1 MFVGKRMTRNV
12 VTVSPGDTLKFAS
25 HLLMENRIHQLPV
38 VENGELVG
46 FVSGTDIRNSTF
58 ETSTVTQLGK
68 ILVKNRTIGE
78 IMTRDVVTVS
88 PEDTVEDA
96 LLAIHRRRLGALP
109 VVEGRT
115 LVGIITKR
123 DLLAAFSA
131 ILKVEEPGVRIE
143 VLLPRGAAS
152 LVPLIRKLAEMEAE
166 IWSLILSPVP
176 GGFLALVRL
185 STIDAGGVRRNLR
198 DAGFN
203 VPEVADFLK

>member
-78 IMTRDVVTVS
+78 VMTREVITVS

-96 LLAIHRRRLGALP
+96 LLAIHRKRLGALP
-109 VVEGRT
+109 VVDGKK

-123 DLLAAFSA
+123 DVLAAFCDT
-131 ILKVEEPGVRIE
+131 LKIEEPGVRIE
-143 VLLPRGAAS
+143 VFFPQGESS
-152 LVPLIRKLAEMEAE
+152 LVHLVQKLAEMETE
-166 IWSLILSPVP
+166 IRSLILSPAP

-185 STIDAGGVRRNLR
+185 STIDAGGVRKTLR

-203 VPEVADFLK
+203 VPDVADFLK

>member
-1 MFVGKRMTRNV
+1 MFVGKRMTKNV
-12 VTVSPGDTLKFAS
+12 ITVSPGDTLKHAS
-25 HLLMENRIHQLPV
+25 HALMENRIHQLPV

-68 ILVKNRTIGE
+68 ILVKNRTVAE
-78 IMTRDVVTVS
+78 IMMHDVITVT

-96 LLAIHRRRLGALP
+96 LLVIHKRKLGALP
-109 VVEGRT
+109 VVEGRK

-123 DLLAAFSA
+123 DLLAAFCDA
-131 ILKVEEPGVRIE
+131 LKIEEPGVRIE
-143 VLLPRGAAS
+143 VILPRGAAS
-152 LVPLIRKLAEMEAE
+152 LVPLVRKLADMEAE

-185 STIDAGGVRRNLR
+185 STIDAGGVRKTLR
-198 DAGFN
+198 DAGFI
-203 VPEVADFLK
+203 VPDVADFLK

>member
-12 VTVSPGDTLKFAS
+12 ITVSPGDTLKFAS

-68 ILVKNRTIGE
+68 ILVKNKTVAE
-78 IMTRDVVTVS
+78 IMMRDVITVS

-96 LLAIHRRRLGALP
+96 LLVIHKRRLGALP
-109 VVEGRT
+109 VVEGRK

-123 DLLAAFSA
+123 DVLAAFCDTLR
-131 ILKVEEPGVRIE
+131 IEEPGVRIE

-152 LVPLIRKLAEMEAE
+152 LIPLIRKLAEMEAE

-185 STIDAGGVRRNLR
+185 STIDGGGVRWTLR

>member
-1 MFVGKRMTRNV
+1 MFVGKRMTKSV
-12 VTVSPGDTLKFAS
+12 ITVSPGDTLKFAS

-68 ILVKNRTIGE
+68 ILVKNRTVAE
-78 IMTRDVVTVS
+78 IMTREVITVT

-96 LLAIHRRRLGALP
+96 LLVIHKRRLGALP
-109 VVEGRT
+109 VVEGKK

-123 DLLAAFSA
+123 DVLAAFCDA
-131 ILKVEEPGVRIE
+131 LKVEEPGVRIE

-152 LVPLIRKLAEMEAE
+152 LVPLVRKLAEMSVEV
-166 IWSLILSPVP
+166 WSLILSPSDD
-176 GGFLALVRL
+176 GFLALVRVA
-185 STIDAGGVRRNLR
+185 TIDAGGVRRTLR
-198 DAGFN
+198 DAGFI
-203 VPEVADFLK
+203 VPDVADFLK